1 MSRANKE
8 TSKTIEAENL
18 FTDYI
23 HPMDNDSGLL
33 NLSIS
38 GLTDSTVTVQRSYNA
53 NPKTGT
59 ATWRDVVQYAV
70 GDSVNGFVE
79 KVIDGGLEG
88 REAYRVGIK
97 TGDYGTDT
105 VVILLTH

>member
-1 MSRANKE
+1 MARANKE
-8 TSKTIEAENL
+8 AEATLTAQNT
-18 FTDYI
+18 FTD
-23 HPMDNDSGLL
+23 HMMPMDNTGGLL

-38 GLTDSTVTVQRSYNA
+38 GLVDSTVTVQRAYNA
-53 NPKTGT
+53 KGSDSTG
-59 ATWRDVVQYAV
+59 TWRDVTQYVV

-79 KVIDGGLEG
+79 KVIEGGREG

-105 VVILLTH
+105 VICLITQ

>member
-1 MSRANKE
+1 MSRAYKE
-8 TSKTIEAENL
+8 TSASLTAENT
-18 FTDYI
+18 FTDHI
-23 HPMDNDSGLL
+23 HPMDTTLGLL
-33 NLSIS
+33 NLSVS
-38 GLTDSTVTVQRSYNA
+38 GLVDSTVTVQRTYDG
-53 NPKTGT
+53 GT
-59 ATWRDVVQYAV
+59 TWRDVVQYAV

-97 TGDYGTDT
+97 TGNYGTDT